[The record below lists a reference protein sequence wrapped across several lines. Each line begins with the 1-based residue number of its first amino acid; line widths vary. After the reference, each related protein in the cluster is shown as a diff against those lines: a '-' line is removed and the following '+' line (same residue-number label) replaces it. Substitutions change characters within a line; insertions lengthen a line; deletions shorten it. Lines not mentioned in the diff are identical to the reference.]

1 MKFTVMMFSILLVFS
16 ITKSQPP
23 SLEKALLIT
32 SIIVAGV
39 MYLCYCFICDE
50 KKTVNDISEDSKS
63 LIGYPFLNSTNV
75 ESKINKLEKE
85 ANVALILMVLALM
98 SGAAVVYF

>member
-1 MKFTVMMFSILLVFS
+1 MKFTVMMFSIFLVFS
-16 ITKSQPP
+16 IAKSQPP

-32 SIIVAGV
+32 SIIVSAV

-50 KKTVNDISEDSKS
+50 KKAVSEISEDSKS
-63 LIGYPFLNSTNV
+63 LTGPPNFSSINV

-85 ANVALILMVLALM
+85 AKVALILMVLALM
-98 SGAAVVYF
+98 LGAAVVYF